1 MGNGSNRS
9 GGRLDL
15 LPRHFSRTEM
25 SNVMRDRRPMKW
37 RGVYAY
43 RRRYLDE
50 EAWEPV
56 DAAMVRWALGDAYR
70 DASLALDF
78 LHEAGVSARR
88 PPFTRRDTSDSP
100 SVRGAPDVHKP
111 RRPHRRP
118 VRWAPSPWGNRDP
131 SPGFHR
137 MVLLL
142 RAVRRTNCSLARSG
156 RIGMRCYP
164 VLRHARGNSAPV
176 MSRDSG
182 IRGHPHGLP
191 VRGGSLRTVS
201 RCRGFEA
208 MRTPITSETGQSVCA
223 RGLPQVPLP
232 TPAVAL

>member
-1 MGNGSNRS
+1 MPIVAVTWMRRLGNRWMRQWCDGRWGMRTVMRRWRWTSCTRREYPHA
-9 GGRLDL
+9 GRLLQGESDV
-15 LPRHFSRTEM
+15 SRL
-25 SNVMRDRRPMKW
+25 VK
-37 RGVYAY
+37 
-43 RRRYLDE
+43 
-50 EAWEPV
+50 
-56 DAAMVRWALGDAYR
+56 
-70 DASLALDF
+70 
-78 LHEAGVSARR
+78 
-88 PPFTRRDTSDSP
+88 
-100 SVRGAPDVHKP
+100 GAPGVHKP

-142 RAVRRTNCSLARSG
+142 RAVRSTNCSLARSG

-191 VRGGSLRTVS
+191 VRGGSLRTVY